1 MSTDSNRSIT
11 TNGPVNG
18 SIFQTG
24 NNNTASV
31 KYQSIDLELSENINI
46 QDELK
51 SLKTLLNHLKTPD
64 QKKIERAFEDMEDE
78 LKKEKP
84 DKDEIGQAIDR
95 ALNYAQK
102 ANGFAESIDKL
113 RPHIENIASWLG
125 KHWYKIL
132 VLVGVSI

>member
-11 TNGPVNG
+11 TNGPDNG
-18 SIFQTG
+18 RIFQTG

-64 QKKIERAFEDMEDE
+64 QKKIERAFEDMDDV
-78 LKKEKP
+78 LK
-84 DKDEIGQAIDR
+84 
-95 ALNYAQK
+95 
-102 ANGFAESIDKL
+102 
-113 RPHIENIASWLG
+113 
-125 KHWYKIL
+125 
-132 VLVGVSI
+132 